1 MWPSVT
7 WGELM
12 LNARNAIVTG
22 ATSGIGLGI
31 AQVLAAKGAN
41 LMICGFAAP
50 GVPEALCKQI
60 SDANGVQV
68 HYFGADLSKTEDAR
82 SLAAEAVRV
91 FGKVDILVNDAGL
104 QYVSPIV
111 DFPEE
116 RWNYLHAVMLDSPF
130 QLIKAVLPGMV
141 QQKWGRIVNIS
152 SVMGMIAAP
161 HKPAY
166 VSAKHGLAGLTKAV
180 ALEVASEGVTCN
192 AIMPATV
199 LTDVIK
205 GQLANQAKV
214 LGCTEEEAM
223 DRVFTQNLPTRRLI
237 DASEIGETVA
247 FLCSEGAKSITGVLL
262 PVDGGYTAR

>member
-1 MWPSVT
+1 
-7 WGELM
+7 M
-12 LNARNAIVTG
+12 LNGRTAIVTG

-31 AQVLAAKGAN
+31 AKVLAAQGAD
-41 LMICGFAAP
+41 LMICGFAAA

-60 SDANGVQV
+60 ADENGVKI
-68 HYFGADLSKTEDAR
+68 HFFDADLSRTEDAR
-82 SLAAEAVRV
+82 RLVAAALQV
-91 FGKVDILVNDAGL
+91 FGKVDILVNDAGV
-104 QYVSPIV
+104 QFVSPIV

-130 QLIKAVLPGMV
+130 QLIQGVLPGMIER
-141 QQKWGRIVNIS
+141 KWGRIVNVS

-180 ALEVASEGVTCN
+180 ALEVAAEGITCN
-192 AIMPATV
+192 AIMPGTV

-205 GQLANQAKV
+205 SQLPNQAKL
-214 LGCTEEEAM
+214 LGCSEEEAM

-237 DASEIGETVA
+237 DACEIGETVA

>member
-1 MWPSVT
+1 
-7 WGELM
+7 M
-12 LNARNAIVTG
+12 LKDRVAIVTG

-31 AQVLAAKGAN
+31 AKVLAARGAD
-41 LMICGFAAP
+41 LMICGLAAP
-50 GVPEALCKQI
+50 GVPEALCRQI
-60 SDANGVQV
+60 ADEHGVRV
-68 HYFGADLSKTEDAR
+68 RYFNADLSKTEDAR
-82 SLAAEAVRV
+82 RLVAEALQV
-91 FGKVDILVNDAGL
+91 FGRVDILVNDAGV

-116 RWNYLHAVMLDSPF
+116 RWNYLLAVMLDSPF
-130 QLIKAVLPGMV
+130 QLIQGVLPGMIAR
-141 QQKWGRIVNIS
+141 KWGRIVNIS

-166 VSAKHGLAGLTKAV
+166 VSAKHGIAGLTKAV
-180 ALEVASEGVTCN
+180 ALEVAPEGITCN
-192 AIMPATV
+192 AIMPGTV

-205 GQLANQAKV
+205 SQLPNQAKV

-223 DRVFTQNLPTRRLI
+223 DRVFTQNHPTKRLI
-237 DASEIGETVA
+237 EASEIGETVA

>member
-1 MWPSVT
+1 
-7 WGELM
+7 
-12 LNARNAIVTG
+12 VTG

-31 AQVLAAKGAN
+31 AKVLATQGAD

-50 GVPEALCKQI
+50 GIPEALCKQI
-60 SDANGVQV
+60 GDETGVKV
-68 HYFGADLSKTEDAR
+68 HYFNADLSKTEDAR
-82 SLAAEAVRV
+82 RLVAETLQV
-91 FGKVDILVNDAGL
+91 FGKVDILVNDAGV

-116 RWNYLHAVMLDSPF
+116 RWNYLLAVMLDSPF
-130 QLIKAVLPGMV
+130 QLIQGVLPGML
-141 QQKWGRIVNIS
+141 QRKWGRIVNIS

-180 ALEVASEGVTCN
+180 ALEVAAEGITCN
-192 AIMPATV
+192 AIMPGTV

-237 DASEIGETVA
+237 EASEMGDTVA

>member
-1 MWPSVT
+1 
-7 WGELM
+7 M
-12 LNARNAIVTG
+12 LKGRNAVVTG

-31 AQVLAAKGAN
+31 AKVLAARGAN
-41 LMICGFAAP
+41 LMICGLAAP
-50 GVPEALCKQI
+50 GVPEALCKQMGEE
-60 SDANGVQV
+60 NGVEV
-68 HYFGADLSKTEDAR
+68 RFFDADLSKTEDAR
-82 SLAAEAVRV
+82 RMAAEAIRV
-91 FGKVDILVNDAGL
+91 FGAVDILVNDAGV
-104 QYVSPIV
+104 QYVSPLV
-111 DFPEE
+111 EFPEE

-130 QLIKAVLPGMV
+130 QLIQGVLPGMIER
-141 QQKWGRIVNIS
+141 KWGRIVNIS

-161 HKPAY
+161 YKPAY

-180 ALEVASEGVTCN
+180 ALEVATEGITCN
-192 AIMPATV
+192 AIMPGTV

-205 GQLANQAKV
+205 GQLASQAKV

>member
-1 MWPSVT
+1 
-7 WGELM
+7 M
-12 LNARNAIVTG
+12 LKSRTAIVTG

-31 AQVLAAKGAN
+31 AKVLAGHGCN
-41 LMICGFAAP
+41 LMIAGFAPP
-50 GVPEALCKQI
+50 GVPEKLCEEI
-60 SDANGVQV
+60 GGANGVKV
-68 HYFGADLSKTEDAR
+68 HYFNADLSKTEDAR
-82 SLAAEAVRV
+82 RLVAEALQV

-104 QYVSPIV
+104 QHVSSIL

-130 QLIKAVLPGMV
+130 QLIQGVLPGML
-141 QQKWGRIVNIS
+141 QQKWGRIVNVS

-180 ALEVASEGVTCN
+180 ALEVAAEGITCN
-192 AIMPATV
+192 AIMPGTV

-205 GQLANQAKV
+205 SQLPHQAKV

-223 DRVFTQNLPTRRLI
+223 DRLFTQNLPTRRLI
-237 DASEIGETVA
+237 DASEMGDTVA